1 MFPRILSMMMS
12 PNVSLLMLGLMLVV
26 PFVFPH
32 HRQPIPSFFGEW
44 LTAMFAMLAIV
55 PMMYKQR
62 WQPYT
67 VPRIIFLPI
76 AFMVLLALQV
86 TFGDIAYWQQHVLIA
101 QYFFLM
107 VVLVVLG
114 AMLRQQLGIERTVSF
129 FAGAILLAGL
139 LSVVLATLQ
148 AYGISLNH
156 FVMQHNSGG
165 FSGNVGQTN
174 HQANLLAIALCA
186 LVYHYMQ
193 QHIKLWVATVF
204 AFVLLF
210 GLALTGARSAWLY
223 VLLIPVVS
231 VVYKYLKMRRD
242 MPVGGPL
249 KSLLPVVLALPLM
262 FFLVQS
268 LLPLLM
274 SVALPPMPSER
285 MVSMAHGEPIRLN
298 MLISAWHV
306 FTTQPLLGVGF
317 AQLAWHDL
325 QLAELVPSLRGNF
338 ANTHNLVFQLI
349 AEAGLLGL
357 TILVVS
363 LIYWCHAFKKASLS
377 PERWFV
383 AMLLIIMFTHSML
396 EYPLWYA
403 YFLAPTAFILG
414 VADEKSYAIKWQGAP
429 LQGAPLLVAL
439 VLAISLVSLF
449 QLLRDDIRLEYWF
462 NEPTLDKLDENKFE
476 LMDKHMRSVRHY
488 SPLAAYGDATVIYAL
503 PINRD
508 GLEFKAKALRKVLQ
522 GLPSAGHAYHYSTV
536 LAMQGRMDEATAHLK
551 KVYTRHPGVINHY
564 WSEVVRLTLKG
575 DIALYP
581 LVQAIE
587 ALRDQDENEAVV
599 EEKPTLKLTP
609 NPVGGSI

>member
-1 MFPRILSMMMS
+1 MFSRILSVMMS
-12 PNVSLLMLGLMLVV
+12 PNVSLLMLGLMLVM

-44 LTAMFAMLAIV
+44 LTAMFAMMAIV
-55 PMMYKQR
+55 PMLYKHR

-76 AFMVLLALQV
+76 GFIVLLVLQV
-86 TFGDIAYWQQHVLIA
+86 AFGDIAYWQQHVLIA

-107 VVLVVLG
+107 AVLLVLG
-114 AMLRQQLGIERTVSF
+114 AMLRQQLGFERTVSI

-156 FVMQHNSGG
+156 FVMSHKSGG

-193 QHIKLWVATVF
+193 QRIKLWLATVL
-204 AFVLLF
+204 ALVLLF

-223 VLLIPVVS
+223 VLLIPVIS
-231 VVYKYLKMRRD
+231 IVYKYFKMRSNT
-242 MPVGGPL
+242 PAGGPL
-249 KSLLPVVLALPLM
+249 KSLLPFALALPLM

-268 LLPLLM
+268 LLPLLA

-285 MVSMAHGEPIRLN
+285 MMSMAYGESIRLN
-298 MLISAWHV
+298 MLKSAWHV
-306 FTTQPLLGVGF
+306 FMTQPLLGVGF
-317 AQLAWHDL
+317 GQLAWHDL
-325 QLAELVPSLRGNF
+325 QLAELVPNLRGNF
-338 ANTHNLVFQLI
+338 AQAHNLVMQLL
-349 AEAGLLGL
+349 AEAGLLGF
-357 TILVVS
+357 TIFAISLV
-363 LIYWCHAFKKASLS
+363 YWCNAYRKASLS

-383 AMLLIIMFTHSML
+383 AMLLMIMLAHSML

-414 VADEKSYAIKWQGAP
+414 ASDEKLYTVKW
-429 LQGAPLLVAL
+429 QGAPLLVAL

-449 QLLRDDIRLEYWF
+449 QLLRDDIRIEYWF
-462 NEPTLDKLDENKFE
+462 NEPTLDKLQENKFQ
-476 LMDKHMRSVRHY
+476 LMDQHMRSVRHY
-488 SPLAAYGDATVIYAL
+488 SPLAAYGDATVMYAL

-551 KVYTRHPGVINHY
+551 KVYTRHPGVINNY

-587 ALRDQDENEAVV
+587 KLRDQDQNETVL
-599 EEKPTLKLTP
+599 EEKPMLKLTP
-609 NPVGGSI
+609 NPVAGSI